1 MEKKTVFLELS
12 CELIDKL
19 DRMNKLGDRSAFISN
34 LLEKQ
39 IQKQEMG
46 HDIKPATEL
55 TTRMEEL
62 GGNIGFP
69 GEIKLV
75 KNSGDTIGTFNID
88 TAQGLEDL
96 AKKIQEVSED
106 PVVRI
111 KARRLL

>member
-12 CELIDKL
+12 CELINKIDQ
-19 DRMNKLGDRSAFISN
+19 MNTLGDRSAFISN

-39 IQKQEMG
+39 MQRQEMN
-46 HDIKPATEL
+46 HDIKPNTEL

-62 GGNIGFP
+62 AGSLGTR
-69 GEIKLV
+69 GEINLV
-75 KNSGDTIGTFNID
+75 KNSGHPVGTFNID
-88 TAQGLEDL
+88 TIQGFEDL

-111 KARRLL
+111 KARRLI